1 MAEILLKV
9 KREKEKRMA
18 KAKLGDTVKVH
29 YTGRLD
35 DGVEFDTSS
44 SREPLEF
51 TIGGKQV
58 IQGFENG
65 IVGMEINESKT
76 ITIPAGEAYGLYREE
91 LALDVPIDQ
100 FPPNIK
106 PELGQQLQ
114 LTQPN
119 GEPINVMITQIT
131 ESAVTL
137 DANHPLAGKDLT
149 FDIQLMEIA

>member
-1 MAEILLKV
+1 
-9 KREKEKRMA
+9 MA

-51 TIGGKQV
+51 TIGGNQV

-76 ITIPAGEAYGLYREE
+76 ITIPAEEAYGLYREE
-91 LALDVPIDQ
+91 LVLDVPIDQ